1 MFCPI
6 ATVITTTACLTALA
20 PGSVSAHEPVTA
32 PASVTAPGEVG
43 RTDSVGRTD
52 LLSRADSDDG
62 TRDQGSSDG
71 TRDQGSYDGTRDQ
84 GLPDGTRDQGLPDGT
99 RDQGLPDGTRDRGSS
114 NGTRDRGSSNGDSY
128 AEARLSPST
137 VGAASSVEIT
147 VSCRGGGRSSITAR
161 SQAFAAGSVTL
172 PQLGGGIG
180 QDGRTQYRGTAR
192 LAGEVGTSS
201 QVNVQG
207 ACPDGR
213 QWSTPMNVA
222 RDGYRGARAGVGS
235 TAGGGVDLGRIGF
248 GAALAG
254 GAGYLLWRRTRAP
267 RED

>member
-20 PGSVSAHEPVTA
+20 PGTAAAQHPVAA
-32 PASVTAPGEVG
+32 PASVTAPDEVG
-43 RTDSVGRTD
+43 RTGSVGRTNP
-52 LLSRADSDDG
+52 LSPSDDG
-62 TRDQGSSDG
+62 PLDRGSD
-71 TRDQGSYDGTRDQ
+71 
-84 GLPDGTRDQGLPDGT
+84 
-99 RDQGLPDGTRDRGSS
+99 DGTRDRGSDDGTRDRGS
-114 NGTRDRGSSNGDSY
+114 DDGTRDRGSANGTRDRGSANGDSY

-137 VGAASSVEIT
+137 AVGASSTAEIT
-147 VSCRGGGRSSITAR
+147 VYCAGGGRGSITAR

-172 PQLGGGIG
+172 PVFGGGIG

-201 QVNVQG
+201 QVSVQG

-213 QWSTPMNVA
+213 QWSTPMNLA
-222 RDGYRGARAGVGS
+222 RDNYRGARAGVGS
-235 TAGGGVDLGRIGF
+235 TAGGGLDLGRIGF

-254 GAGYLLWRRTRAP
+254 GAACVLWRRTRAP
-267 RED
+267 HED

>member
-71 TRDQGSYDGTRDQ
+71 TRDQGSSDGTRDRGSYDGTRDQ
-84 GLPDGTRDQGLPDGT
+84 GSSDGTRDRGSV
-99 RDQGLPDGTRDRGSS
+99 DGTRDRGSS
-114 NGTRDRGSSNGDSY
+114 DGDSY

-147 VSCRGGGRSSITAR
+147 VSCRGGGRGSITAR

-201 QVNVQG
+201 QLNVQG

-213 QWSTPMNVA
+213 QWSTPMNVT

-267 RED
+267 HED

>member
-20 PGSVSAHEPVTA
+20 PGTAAAQHPVAA
-32 PASVTAPGEVG
+32 PASVTAPDEVG
-43 RTDSVGRTD
+43 RTGSVGRTNP
-52 LLSRADSDDG
+52 LSPSDDG
-62 TRDQGSSDG
+62 PLDRGSD
-71 TRDQGSYDGTRDQ
+71 
-84 GLPDGTRDQGLPDGT
+84 
-99 RDQGLPDGTRDRGSS
+99 DGTRDRGSDDGTRDRGS
-114 NGTRDRGSSNGDSY
+114 ANGTRDRGSANGDSY

-137 VGAASSVEIT
+137 AVGASSTAEIT
-147 VSCRGGGRSSITAR
+147 VYCAGGGRGSITAR

-172 PQLGGGIG
+172 PVFGGGIG

-201 QVNVQG
+201 QVSVRG

-213 QWSTPMNVA
+213 QWSTPMNLA
-222 RDGYRGARAGVGS
+222 RDNYRGARAGVGS
-235 TAGGGVDLGRIGF
+235 TAGGGLDLGRIGF

-254 GAGYLLWRRTRAP
+254 GAACVLWRRTRAP
-267 RED
+267 HED

>member
-20 PGSVSAHEPVTA
+20 PGTAAAQHPVAA
-32 PASVTAPGEVG
+32 PASVTAPDEVG
-43 RTDSVGRTD
+43 RTGSVGRTNP
-52 LLSRADSDDG
+52 LSPSDDG
-62 TRDQGSSDG
+62 PLDRGSD
-71 TRDQGSYDGTRDQ
+71 
-84 GLPDGTRDQGLPDGT
+84 
-99 RDQGLPDGTRDRGSS
+99 DGTRDRGSDDGTRDRGS
-114 NGTRDRGSSNGDSY
+114 ANGTRDRGSANGDSY

-137 VGAASSVEIT
+137 AVGASSTAEIT
-147 VSCRGGGRSSITAR
+147 VYCAGGGRGSITAR

-172 PQLGGGIG
+172 PVFGGGIG

-201 QVNVQG
+201 QVSVQG

-213 QWSTPMNVA
+213 QWSTPMNLA
-222 RDGYRGARAGVGS
+222 RDNYRGARAGVGS
-235 TAGGGVDLGRIGF
+235 TAGGGLDLGRIGF

-254 GAGYLLWRRTRAP
+254 GAACVLWRRTRAP
-267 RED
+267 HED

>member
-20 PGSVSAHEPVTA
+20 PGSVSAHEPATA
-32 PASVTAPGEVG
+32 PASVTAPGEVS

-52 LLSRADSDDG
+52 PLRRADSDDG
-62 TRDQGSSDG
+62 TRDRGPDDG
-71 TRDQGSYDGTRDQ
+71 TRDGGLDGGTRDR
-84 GLPDGTRDQGLPDGT
+84 GPS
-99 RDQGLPDGTRDRGSS
+99 DGTRDRGP
-114 NGTRDRGSSNGDSY
+114 SNGDSY

-137 VGAASSVEIT
+137 VVGASSTAEIT
-147 VSCRGGGRSSITAR
+147 VYCAGGGRGSITAR
-161 SQAFAAGSVTL
+161 SQAFAGGSVTL

-192 LAGEVGTSS
+192 LAVGAESSS
-201 QVNVQG
+201 QVSVQG

-213 QWSTPMNVA
+213 QWSTPMNVS

-235 TAGGGVDLGRIGF
+235 TADGGVDLGRIGF
-248 GAALAG
+248 GAALTG

-267 RED
+267 HED